1 MLYDWLQQIEFKN
14 FWVLPF
20 LLALPVIAWFYY
32 RTPTWR
38 KSTFKVST
46 TRTFTVQTIK
56 GRLVHLPF
64 WLRLLAIGC
73 IILALA
79 RPQVRN
85 VQSRTRGQGIDIIL
99 CMDVS
104 GSMLSSDFYPNRLE
118 VSKQMAAE
126 FVQQRPIDEI
136 GLVIFSG
143 ESYTQFPFSTDHA
156 TLLDQINSL
165 RSGMLEDGTVIG
177 EGLATAVERLSAS
190 KSKSKVIILL
200 TDGNEQPPDT
210 RLIDPVTALEI
221 AKAKGVKVYTIGM
234 GVLGGG
240 GGATVQEKG
249 VNKSNSSSFLDE
261 SLLKNI
267 ATQTGGAYFRATDKE
282 SLQDIYKQINR
293 LEKSEIEVVSRTR
306 YEEEYIYFIL
316 AALLLL
322 SLDIILRYTY
332 LRSFP

>member
-1 MLYDWLQQIEFKN
+1 MLYDWFQHIEFKN
-14 FWVLPF
+14 VWVLPF

-32 RTPTWR
+32 RTPGWR

-46 TRTFTVQTIK
+46 TKTFTVQTIK
-56 GRLVHLPF
+56 GRLVNLPF

-73 IILALA
+73 IIVALA

-104 GSMLSSDFYPNRLE
+104 GSMLSADFFPNRLE

-126 FVQQRPIDEI
+126 FVQERPIDEI

-143 ESYTQFPFSTDHA
+143 ESFTQFPLSTDHT
-156 TLLDQINSL
+156 TLLDQISSL

-177 EGLATAVERLSAS
+177 EGLATSVERLSAS

-234 GVLGGG
+234 GALGES
-240 GGATVQEKG
+240 TVQEKG
-249 VNKSNSSSFLDE
+249 VSKSSSSSFLDE
-261 SLLKNI
+261 TLLKRI
-267 ATQTGGAYFRATDKE
+267 ATQTGGEYYRATDKE
-282 SLQDIYKQINR
+282 SLQDIYRQINR
-293 LEKSEIEVVSRTR
+293 LEKSNVEVVSRTR
-306 YEEEYIYFIL
+306 FEEEYGYFIL